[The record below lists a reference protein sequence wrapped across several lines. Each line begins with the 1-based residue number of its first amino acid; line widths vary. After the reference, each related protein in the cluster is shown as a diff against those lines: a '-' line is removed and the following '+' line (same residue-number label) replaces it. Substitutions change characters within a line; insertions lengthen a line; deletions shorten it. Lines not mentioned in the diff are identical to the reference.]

1 MAAWLKSVMSILM
14 KHGRQSQPLD
24 KGGLAS
30 EHSALEACVW
40 SEARRDWLPSHWQHV
55 KPQLIGQMA
64 SWVIIFVQH
73 CQEHS
78 IGVRPQ
84 GERWLGLICLKINT
98 EPTIYETKPIVK
110 SRDVKYNDCTGSVE
124 EKACNFSE
132 HYKHTQCF
140 LRNWQHSCCEAEN
153 VQVHT
158 CLLFTKCAKDK

>member
-78 IGVRPQ
+78 TGVRPQ
-84 GERWLGLICLKINT
+84 GKRQLGLICSKMHT
-98 EPTIYETKPIVK
+98 EKSSYETKLTV
-110 SRDVKYNDCTGSVE
+110 YNQETWNEMYCTRNSE
-124 EKACNFSE
+124 ENTCIITKHNGG
-132 HYKHTQCF
+132 YKC
-140 LRNWQHSCCEAEN
+140 LRNPLKWTHPMSSKKLE
-153 VQVHT
+153 T
-158 CLLFTKCAKDK
+158 FL

>member
-14 KHGRQSQPLD
+14 KHGGQSQPLD

-55 KPQLIGQMA
+55 KPQLIGQIA

-78 IGVRPQ
+78 TGVRPQ
-84 GERWLGLICLKINT
+84 GKRQLGLICLKMYT
-98 EPTIYETKPIVK
+98 ETSIYKTKLIKRHEMQCNAPQALEKWLVISVGAVLSYTCLGNPPYETHPVPFNK
-110 SRDVKYNDCTGSVE
+110 S
-124 EKACNFSE
+124 
-132 HYKHTQCF
+132 Q
-140 LRNWQHSCCEAEN
+140 
-153 VQVHT
+153 
-158 CLLFTKCAKDK
+158 TKL